1 MKLSKHL
8 AFIGL
13 ASLSLTACLTNDD
26 SNDVDSMSSNI
37 LQSSQSDSTAISI
50 TPVSSEIILSSS
62 TITDDS
68 TTLSSATEGNS
79 EMGLSSESLQ
89 SSSSFQYTDSVV
101 PYQVISSTQP
111 ALKRVVGYLPIYK
124 GLNAFEDRL
133 NLDVIT
139 HLDLAFVNPDGNSG
153 SFQNFSESQTWVQ
166 FLPHQQKFV
175 DKGIKIMASIGGAAA
190 NTNMYKHLMQPA
202 NRTAFIDSLMQFTLR
217 HNLDGIDVD
226 LEGSL
231 VTNANYNPFVL
242 ELADSLKAHN
252 LLITAAVAQWTGRG
266 ISDEAIATFDF
277 LNLMAY
283 DQRGTWTPNDIGPH
297 SHMNF
302 VKQNIS
308 YWEKDRGVS
317 KDRIVVGV
325 PFYGYKWSLL
335 TYEISGEIVAD
346 KSVDYV
352 SWRSFVADHPSRVDA
367 DFGGQKG
374 TIEGIWYGDGKNTMR
389 DKTLL
394 SRDYGGI
401 MIWEIEQD
409 TEDDTSLMQVIIDHS
424 GK

>member
-1 MKLSKHL
+1 MKLTKHL
-8 AFIGL
+8 VFIGL
-13 ASLSLTACLTNDD
+13 TSLSLSACLTN
-26 SNDVDSMSSNI
+26 NDNNETSSI
-37 LQSSQSDSTAISI
+37 SSELIQSSQSISSDTSI
-50 TPVSSEIILSSS
+50 SFTPSSSEITLSSS
-62 TITDDS
+62 SKKPGDS
-68 TTLSSATEGNS
+68 IIISSSTES
-79 EMGLSSESLQ
+79 SSEELQ

-101 PYQVISSTQP
+101 PYKVISSNQP

-124 GLNAFEDRL
+124 GLNAFENKL

-139 HLDLAFVNPDGNSG
+139 HLDLAFVNPDGKNG
-153 SFQNFSESQTWVQ
+153 SFNNFSKSQTWVQ
-166 FLPHQQKFV
+166 FLPHQQKYV
-175 DKGIKIMASIGGAAA
+175 DKGIKIIASIGGAAA
-190 NTNMYKHLMQPA
+190 NSTMYKHLMLSE

-231 VTNANYNPFVL
+231 VTNVNYNPFVL

-252 LLITAAVAQWTGRG
+252 LIITAAVAQYTGRG
-266 ISDEAIATFDF
+266 ISDETIAKFDF

-283 DQRGTWTPNDIGPH
+283 DQRGTWTPNDVGPH

-308 YWEKDRGVS
+308 YWENDRGVS
-317 KDRIVVGV
+317 KDKIVVGV

-335 TYEISGEIVAD
+335 TYEISGEVVAD

-352 SWRSFVADHPSRVDA
+352 SWRSFVTNHPDRANA
-367 DFGGQKG
+367 DFGGQKN
-374 TIEGIWYGDGKNTMR
+374 TIDGIWYGDGKNTMR

-394 SRDYGGI
+394 SREYGGI

-409 TEDDTSLMQVIIDHS
+409 TQDDTSLMQVIIEHS